1 MTEDEFERVIDSY
14 PYPIACIFSRLGT
27 AECLDPDDRRLNCIL
42 DTAEAASRFLCALVL
57 CLCRDQG
64 ESHGDAAPLSPDFH
78 KNLKSPSWGHWMEF
92 SRDGLKWL
100 IKRDVPDPL
109 ALQLAD
115 FFFKRIPDKESPAIL
130 ALGRLLTAR
139 NDVAHKHKPAH
150 YAPQLQALCQETYT
164 DLETLIQALGFLA
177 DYNLSFVDQINVS
190 KRRRHEPDFRHRLV
204 RIRANR
210 GDFRASDKIFGQPL
224 ETRTVIFRQGDSG
237 PYLNL
242 DPLLVYEHS
251 SGAAPDLFFFNG
263 MRNPRAIRYVAC
275 KRGGEFDSA
284 DSDRAADLA
293 EEMQI
298 LLRVLAPAMEADH
311 GE

>member
-1 MTEDEFERVIDSY
+1 MTEDEFDRVIDSY
-14 PYPIACIFSRLGT
+14 PYPIASIFSRLGT
-27 AECLDPDDRRLNCIL
+27 VECLDPGDRRLNCIL

-64 ESHGDAAPLSPDFH
+64 ETQSEAAPLSPDFQ
-78 KNLKSPSWGHWMEF
+78 KNLQRPSWGHWVDF

-100 IKRDVPDPL
+100 AQRATPNPL
-109 ALQLAD
+109 AGQLAD
-115 FFFKRIPDKESPAIL
+115 FFFARIPKESPAIL

-139 NDVAHKHKPAH
+139 NDIAHKRTPAH
-150 YAPQLQALCQETYT
+150 YAPQLEALCHQTYA
-164 DLETLIQALGFLA
+164 DLETLIKALGFFA
-177 DYNLSFVDQINVS
+177 DYNLTFVDQINVW

-204 RIRANR
+204 RIRADR
-210 GDFRASDKIFGQPL
+210 SDFRAAEKTYGEPL
-224 ETRTVIFRQGDSG
+224 ETRTVIFRQGDTG

-251 SGAAPDLFFFNG
+251 SGDAPDLFFFNG
-263 MRNPRAIRYVAC
+263 MKNAQAIRYVAC

-284 DSDRAADLA
+284 KSARAADLA

-298 LLRVLAPAMEADH
+298 LLRVLSPAAERDYV
-311 GE
+311 E